1 MCTAINKC
9 FLLHCDPIMKAAGYC
24 CAQKLT
30 FTALPL
36 CCYGKTTCT
45 INVGAFYY
53 MYQNTASGPM
63 DGLNVGNDKI
73 FYCEKCFGDAKG
85 SEIAPND
92 GASGAQK
99 ISKSKFH
106 KKRNNEKDPET
117 FLTCSDCGRKS
128 HEICVLHKKEL
139 YQEKYT
145 CEHCLKA
152 KKAKRKDNVFTASK
166 LPECTLR

>member
-1 MCTAINKC
+1 MPGDMHCRSV
-9 FLLHCDPIMKAAGYC
+9 LLVSGSLRRPHWLVRLLEIRDDSECGGSLSSEPHVLTSGYC

-73 FYCEKCFGDAKG
+73 FYCEKCFGVQEVFRSGEPGPTGLNANQAA
-85 SEIAPND
+85 EILLVARW
-92 GASGAQK
+92 
-99 ISKSKFH
+99 F
-106 KKRNNEKDPET
+106 RVMT
-117 FLTCSDCGRKS
+117 
-128 HEICVLHKKEL
+128 
-139 YQEKYT
+139 
-145 CEHCLKA
+145 
-152 KKAKRKDNVFTASK
+152 
-166 LPECTLR
+166 